1 MPQVTGSVVHKS
13 DGSPASG
20 RRVGGLAAGITGGMV
35 GPTTTDSRGRFT
47 LSWNSSTTTLAK
59 LYVDGN
65 AVLTNVRDGE
75 DVGTIQI

>member
-1 MPQVTGSVVHKS
+1 MPSVSGTVYHG

-20 RRVGGLAAGITGGMV
+20 RRVSGLAAGMMGGTI
-35 GPTTTDSRGRFT
+35 GPTSTDSRGRFV

-65 AVLTNVRDGE
+65 VVRQNVHAGE
-75 DVGTIQI
+75 DVPVRL